1 MKRFISHE
9 ELARDSRFKRAGA
22 RGRLLESLPD
32 DVDGVVALME
42 QVAPRLRERV
52 EGTELEKVYDDLGP
66 GYPFLTQ
73 FGSLHPEDP
82 NVEVQLKVRLHG
94 IFVGELQALEGAGRT
109 LWDFPD
115 APWEFR
121 MNMARQCW
129 DESRHCQVFE
139 KLLDHVGVEVGDYPE
154 TTTLFEAACADDP
167 TLRVA
172 GVNRCLEGLACD
184 AFRAMIDYA
193 KEADDSIMEQAIDFV
208 LADEL
213 THVRFG
219 SNWVK
224 QFTRSN
230 PDKFREAKEFQ
241 RDVER
246 RFSIGSGRSGR
257 DDAVIGIAREE
268 RLEAGFTEEE
278 LRELAEIADQGPSR
292 DTLVEAAKVLRAR
305 HLARSAR
312 RAGRADAPDAG
323 GGRRGLTRGARG
335 ARPRCRPGGIEPCP
349 GRCSAR
355 GHLGG
360 GRTTRSPSTRNSAP
374 RPATRVRRPPALT
387 TSRSTTGRSSPAP
400 TCCSICGAHAIST
413 TRTISSARCGARW
426 TSRGRRCSTSTCT
439 ASATAEA

>member
-9 ELARDSRFKRAGA
+9 ELARDSRFKRARS

-32 DVDGVVALME
+32 DVEGVAALIE
-42 QVAPRLRERV
+42 QVAPKLRERI
-52 EGTELEKVYDDLGP
+52 EGTELEQVYDELGP

-73 FGSLHPEDP
+73 FGSMRPDDP

-129 DESRHCQVFE
+129 DEARHCRIYE
-139 KLLDHVGVEVGDYPE
+139 KLLHHVGAEVGDYPE

-167 TLRVA
+167 TLRVT

-184 AFRAMIDYA
+184 AFRALIDYA
-193 KEADDSIMEQAIDFV
+193 RAAGDPVMEQAVDFV

-224 QFTRSN
+224 QFTRSD
-230 PDKFREAKEFQ
+230 PEKFREAKEFQ
-241 RDVER
+241 RHVER
-246 RFSIGSGRSGR
+246 RLSIGTDRSGR
-257 DDAVIGIAREE
+257 GDAAIGIAREE

-278 LRELAEIADQGPSR
+278 LRELSEMGGDGPSR
-292 DTLVEAAKVLRAR
+292 DTLVEAAKLLRER
-305 HLARSAR
+305 HLARKRGETPAPL
-312 RAGRADAPDAG
+312 RAAAGAG
-323 GGRRGLTRGARG
+323 GGG
-335 ARPRCRPGGIEPCP
+335 
-349 GRCSAR
+349 
-355 GHLGG
+355 
-360 GRTTRSPSTRNSAP
+360 
-374 RPATRVRRPPALT
+374 
-387 TSRSTTGRSSPAP
+387 
-400 TCCSICGAHAIST
+400 
-413 TRTISSARCGARW
+413 
-426 TSRGRRCSTSTCT
+426 
-439 ASATAEA
+439 

>member
-1 MKRFISHE
+1 MDARRHVAWGRDVLDTLCEDPPEAERRRARRKSLEAELRASGGVTGELAPDDRSAPPRPPHEDRDGMKRFISHE

-32 DVDGVVALME
+32 EVDGVVALME
-42 QVAPRLRERV
+42 HVAPTLHARV
-52 EGTELEKVYDDLGP
+52 KGTELEKVYDELGP

-139 KLLDHVGVEVGDYPE
+139 KLLDHVGVDVGDYPE

-193 KEADDSIMEQAIDFV
+193 KEAAGSGHGAGHR
-208 LADEL
+208 LRPPADEL

-230 PDKFREAKEFQ
+230 PEKFREAKEFQ

-246 RFSIGSGRSGR
+246 RFSIGTGRSGR
-257 DDAVIGIAREE
+257 DDAAIGFAREE

-278 LRELAEIADQGPSR
+278 LRELAELADQGPSR
-292 DTLVEAAKVLRAR
+292 DTLVEAAKVLRER
-305 HLARSAR
+305 HLARSRGEAVEPIHWR
-312 RAGRADAPDAG
+312 PEGAAAAG
-323 GGRRGLTRGARG
+323 
-335 ARPRCRPGGIEPCP
+335 
-349 GRCSAR
+349 
-355 GHLGG
+355 
-360 GRTTRSPSTRNSAP
+360 
-374 RPATRVRRPPALT
+374 
-387 TSRSTTGRSSPAP
+387 
-400 TCCSICGAHAIST
+400 
-413 TRTISSARCGARW
+413 
-426 TSRGRRCSTSTCT
+426 
-439 ASATAEA
+439 

>member
-1 MKRFISHE
+1 M
-9 ELARDSRFKRAGA
+9 
-22 RGRLLESLPD
+22 
-32 DVDGVVALME
+32 
-42 QVAPRLRERV
+42 QLR
-52 EGTELEKVYDDLGP
+52 
-66 GYPFLTQ
+66 
-73 FGSLHPEDP
+73 
-82 NVEVQLKVRLHG
+82 VRLHG

-109 LWDFPD
+109 LWDFPE

-193 KEADDSIMEQAIDFV
+193 KEADDPVMEQAIDFV

-224 QFTRSN
+224 QFTRSD

-246 RFSIGSGRSGR
+246 RFSIGTGRSGR
-257 DDAVIGIAREE
+257 DDAAIGIAREE

-278 LRELAEIADQGPSR
+278 LRELAELADQGPSR

-305 HLARSAR
+305 HLARERGEPVEPMTWRPEEA
-312 RAGRADAPDAG
+312 A
-323 GGRRGLTRGARG
+323 RGLTRGGR
-335 ARPRCRPGGIEPCP
+335 RRRLRCRPGGIGPCP
-349 GRCSAR
+349 GRCPAR
-355 GHLGG
+355 GHPGG
-360 GRTTRSPSTRNSAP
+360 GRITRGPPLRSPGAGAPVPAP
-374 RPATRVRRPPALT
+374 RARRPPALT
-387 TSRSTTGRSSPAP
+387 TSRSRAGRSSPGP
-400 TCCSICGAHAIST
+400 TCSSTCGARATST
-413 TRTISSARCGARW
+413 TRRTSSARCAARR
-426 TSRGRRCSTSTCT
+426 TSRGRRSFTSTCI
-439 ASATAEA
+439 ASATAEG